1 MNGAQ
6 IHLLANHLPVLGA
19 AFAAALTAAGL
30 ALRKDDVVK
39 AGLWSF
45 VASALLALPAYFSGE
60 EAEEV
65 VEHLPGVLESII
77 HDHEEAAEKA
87 LVAVLLLGGAA
98 LGALIQAFKGGQL
111 SRKICAGVL
120 ALSLPVLGLLSW
132 TAHLG
137 GLVRHTELRADTG
150 PIPIPGPLPIPVP
163 GAD

>member
-30 ALRKDDVVK
+30 VLRKDDVVK

-60 EAEEV
+60 EAEDV
-65 VEHLPGVLESII
+65 IEHLPGVLESII

-87 LVAVLLLGGAA
+87 LIAVLLLGGAA
-98 LGALIQAFKGGQL
+98 LGTLIWAMRRGAL
-111 SRKICAGVL
+111 SRKACAGVL
-120 ALSLPVLGLLSW
+120 ALSVPVLGLLSW

-137 GLVRHTELRADTG
+137 GLVRHTELRSGA
-150 PIPIPGPLPIPVP
+150 PAAPVP
-163 GAD
+163 DSDRD